1 MRREASEVI
10 EIVRAAF
17 DPDDHPGD
25 RWLQGSFD
33 GCEPYDEIGAFQG
46 LHDWRTLEA
55 AFLDQHYTALSFFSE
70 AGLRYYIPAYIVA
83 DIRKELRTADP
94 VFHLT
99 YGFTDASTSIEIG
112 DQRFAR
118 TIGRTHLIN
127 PLRYGALT
135 SLDYARYRLSVF
147 CREEAAA
154 ILAYLEFA
162 HESPEHEFSH
172 SDIER
177 AIAEFWTA
185 RAADAPDRAA
195 LQRHNAEEKAFT
207 DAILKNRR
215 T

>member
-46 LHDWRTLEA
+46 LRDWRTLEA

-83 DIRKELRTADP
+83 DIRKELQTADP

-99 YGFTDASTSIEIG
+99 HGFTDASTSIEIG
-112 DQRFAR
+112 DQRFVR

-135 SLDYARYRLSVF
+135 SFDYARYRLSIF
-147 CREEAAA
+147 CREEATA

-162 HESPEHEFSH
+162 HQTPEREFSR

-185 RAADAPDRAA
+185 RAADAPDREA
-195 LQRHNAEEKAFT
+195 LRRHNAEEKAFT
-207 DAILKNRR
+207 DAILKNRK